1 MEKKNGI
8 LLKGK
13 TLGIIGYGKV
23 GKYLDKIIKNFGV
36 QILINDVRKINKKNT
51 KLETLIKLSDIIS
64 ININHMSKKKNI
76 N

>member
-1 MEKKNGI
+1 MGS

-23 GKYLDKIIKNFGV
+23 GKHLDKIIKNFGV

-64 ININHMSKKKNI
+64 ININHMSKKNI